1 MKLLVDMNLSPR
13 WVVYLRQFNFVSEH
27 WSNVGAHTA
36 LDHEI
41 LEYASAFGFIVLTHD
56 LDFSGILSVTKAR
69 QPSVI
74 QIRSQIPHPLTMG
87 VQVVN
92 AIEQYAKELSQGG
105 LLTIGQKITR
115 VRLLPI

>member
-1 MKLLVDMNLSPR
+1 MV
-13 WVVYLRQFNFVSEH
+13 
-27 WSNVGAHTA
+27 NVGAHTA

-41 LEYASAFGFIVLTHD
+41 LEYASAFGFIVLTYD

-115 VRLLPI
+115 VRLLPIWFTAAKTACKQG